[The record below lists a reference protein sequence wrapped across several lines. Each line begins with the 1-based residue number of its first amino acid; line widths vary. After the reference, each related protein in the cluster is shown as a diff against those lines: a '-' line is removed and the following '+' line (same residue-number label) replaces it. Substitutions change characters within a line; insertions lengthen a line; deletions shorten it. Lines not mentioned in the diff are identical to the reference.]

1 MICNKPYDS
10 DDFIFSIAK
19 CSFFVS
25 IEFLVYSNWPSS
37 LTTVWPCLST
47 ESTFDGPQLV
57 LQFPLFMVA
66 VNITSWQIATKQQGY
81 TFYFQSQA
89 LFFSFDLFLYVLQF
103 VHPFS
108 NSKNV
113 SRTIFSLFLS
123 FTSNFCCS
131 ATAKVFPCQ
140 KADAQKE
147 SY

>member
-1 MICNKPYDS
+1 MILMILFFYCKMQLFLFQQSFQCIVTGLQALLQFGLALVQSQLLTDHNQYCSSPS
-10 DDFIFSIAK
+10 LWQQSTLLLGRQQLSSRVIHSIFRAK
-19 CSFFVS
+19 HYSLAFFVC
-25 IEFLVYSNWPSS
+25 F
-37 LTTVWPCLST
+37 
-47 ESTFDGPQLV
+47 
-57 LQFPLFMVA
+57 
-66 VNITSWQIATKQQGY
+66 
-81 TFYFQSQA
+81 
-89 LFFSFDLFLYVLQF
+89 QF

-123 FTSNFCCS
+123 FSSNFCCS

>member
-1 MICNKPYDS
+1 MILMIL
-10 DDFIFSIAK
+10 FLSIAK

-123 FTSNFCCS
+123 FSSNFCC
-131 ATAKVFPCQ
+131 VQLQ
-140 KADAQKE
+140 KFFLVRKLMLKKKAIDL
-147 SY
+147 

>member
-10 DDFIFSIAK
+10 DDFIFLLQNAAFLFQQSFQCIVTGLQALLQFGLALVQSQLLTDHNQYCSSPSLWQQSTLLLGRQQLSSRVIHSIFRAK
-19 CSFFVS
+19 HYSLAFFVC
-25 IEFLVYSNWPSS
+25 F
-37 LTTVWPCLST
+37 
-47 ESTFDGPQLV
+47 
-57 LQFPLFMVA
+57 
-66 VNITSWQIATKQQGY
+66 
-81 TFYFQSQA
+81 
-89 LFFSFDLFLYVLQF
+89 QF

-123 FTSNFCCS
+123 FSSNFCCS